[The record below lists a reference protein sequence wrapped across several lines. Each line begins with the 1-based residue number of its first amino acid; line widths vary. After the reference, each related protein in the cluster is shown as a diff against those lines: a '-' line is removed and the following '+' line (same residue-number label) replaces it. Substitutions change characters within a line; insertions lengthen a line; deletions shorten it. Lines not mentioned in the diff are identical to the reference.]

1 MFCHDK
7 FLLRYEVLKL
17 MDKLKLKTF
26 TVGDNFVVTEN
37 ESIAILKKIAN
48 KYN

>member
-1 MFCHDK
+1 
-7 FLLRYEVLKL
+7 
-17 MDKLKLKTF
+17 MDKPKLRTF

-37 ESIAILKKIAN
+37 ESIVILKEIAS